1 MTELW
6 TEVMYTA
13 SWPEHKLLCT
23 IFHDLSFLGCPW
35 RPGVQDNSIL
45 KKKQDGSFKG
55 YVQLTH
61 APINTAPHCDNIG
74 LQKRSELHC
83 VTNGRLVYAD
93 NVVSYALSGCLPRV
107 SISYLKK
114 RRKGVLVERIVGE
127 GESFGFGFPT
137 TAGALVWPDPHQ
149 GATGLMGGTAGSQGE
164 NMKSYVAQ
172 AKGEPCRPECGEY
185 NGSLKAMM

>member
-1 MTELW
+1 MSRT
-6 TEVMYTA
+6 TAFSKRNRMAPSRVMC
-13 SWPEHKLLCT
+13 S
-23 IFHDLSFLGCPW
+23 S
-35 RPGVQDNSIL
+35 
-45 KKKQDGSFKG
+45 
-55 YVQLTH
+55 LTH
-61 APINTAPHCDNIG
+61 LLILPPTAIILDY
-74 LQKRSELHC
+74 KREVNFHC